1 MMVPM
6 SPRLRGLR
14 RVALVPT
21 VLAFA
26 ALGLAGCGG
35 GEQTPDLSGL
45 SISDSIDVVGTEM
58 AFDPDRI
65 AVEAGQIPVTLRNQG
80 TVVHD
85 FRVEQQPFL
94 VEAQPG
100 ETATDTITL
109 EPGTYE
115 FFCSLPG
122 HREAGMEGIL
132 EVR

>member
-1 MMVPM
+1 
-6 SPRLRGLR
+6 
-14 RVALVPT
+14 
-21 VLAFA
+21 
-26 ALGLAGCGG
+26 
-35 GEQTPDLSGL
+35 
-45 SISDSIDVVGTEM
+45 M

-65 AVEAGQIPVTLRNQG
+65 AVEAGQIPVTLRNEG

-100 ETATDTITL
+100 ETATGTITL

-115 FFCSLPG
+115 FYCSLPG
-122 HREAGMEGIL
+122 HREAGMEGVL